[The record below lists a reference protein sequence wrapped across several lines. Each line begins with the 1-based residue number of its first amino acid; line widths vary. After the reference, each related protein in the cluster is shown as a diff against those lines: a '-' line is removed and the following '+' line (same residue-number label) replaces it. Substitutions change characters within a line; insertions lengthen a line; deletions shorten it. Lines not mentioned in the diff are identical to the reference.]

1 MQKSRML
8 QMQDVRG
15 LAVAVYAEHCCPVTL
30 VKMVTT
36 LLLFVFDI
44 FKAQLLQYI
53 QGERMPQADA

>member
-1 MQKSRML
+1 
-8 QMQDVRG
+8 MQDVRG